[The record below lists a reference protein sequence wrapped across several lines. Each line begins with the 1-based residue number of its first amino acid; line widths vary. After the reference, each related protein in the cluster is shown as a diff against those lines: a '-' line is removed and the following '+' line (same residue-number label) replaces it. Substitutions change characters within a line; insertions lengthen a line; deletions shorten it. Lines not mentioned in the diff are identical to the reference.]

1 MNHNTYRILVVE
13 DEPLVLDLIVIN
25 LVHAHYQVESACSLE
40 QARQVLKQHQVHL
53 IILDLM
59 LPDGHGTELVQSLR
73 HAGSQCPI
81 LLLTA
86 IQDTM
91 SKVRGLEIG
100 SDDYLTKPFD
110 IQELKAR
117 IHALLRRTYELQ
129 TPQSNVF
136 RLASTYYFDTQHF
149 VQLDTGEAQTN
160 EGPLFLNEKELKMVR
175 LLVLHKNQLLSRA
188 DILEEVWGMGS
199 FQTDRSVDNLIL
211 RLRKLF
217 EPKPDEPVFFVTLRN
232 RGYLL
237 HTQ

>member
-1 MNHNTYRILVVE
+1 MNNSYRILVVE

-25 LVHAHYQVESACSLE
+25 LTHAGYQVESACSLK
-40 QARQVLKQHQVHL
+40 QARQILNQHQIHL
-53 IILDLM
+53 VILDLM

-73 HAGSQCPI
+73 RAGSSCPI

-117 IHALLRRTYELQ
+117 IHALLRRTYESHAPSSVSK
-129 TPQSNVF
+129 T
-136 RLASTYYFDTQHF
+136 ASMYYFDAQHF

-160 EGPLFLNEKELKMVR
+160 EGLLFLNEKELKIVQ
-175 LLVLHKNQLLSRA
+175 LLVSHKNQLLSRA

-217 EPKPDEPVFFVTLRN
+217 EPKPDEPVFFITLRN

-237 HTQ
+237 HT